1 MFSIQS
7 LQFPRSNLE
16 KVKKL
21 YLNLL
26 YGRYD
31 LLNSSLILHPNSKV
45 SFNSYLNS
53 FYESYWKQYTTLSSV
68 ILSVKFKGDCVVS
81 IYRDSPM
88 NGCYLLLD
96 SHLISSEMKTIEL
109 NLSLDDLIPDTGRIF
124 IDIDSRNTN
133 TEIESIEFCI
143 PDTIEKKLSI
153 GLCTFNKE
161 DFLCQN
167 LESLLDLSKKL
178 PNLSKIIIVN
188 QGNLFSNKKLVKLIE
203 SNPTLIQVY
212 KQDNLG
218 GAGGFTR
225 TLYEA
230 SQNEISDL
238 HLLMDDDIILD
249 ANVIKTAFC
258 FASLSK
264 KEIAVGGQ
272 MLDLLRPNFMHE
284 YGGKLDDNG
293 NIKAIFHNLDVA
305 DMANFHLFNKVTK
318 IDYNAWWFCMIP
330 TKKIAEINLPAPIF
344 IRGDDL
350 EYGLRLKNSGVETVG
365 LPGVALWH
373 EPFYAKIGGWQ
384 TYYDFRNRMILTS
397 SYEQLKSENVNKL
410 FLKIYNLLLCHD
422 YQSVKLILEAINDF
436 AKGTAL
442 FDVPSNEIH
451 KKVSD
456 IAKKF
461 APVSLESTVFNPTSN
476 NELKPKWISTERRI
490 NFAKQTMLLYMNDF
504 SKHKAKHLWDRDVAP
519 QNVSCKPYIKTNGIQ
534 SYLYLYSPDK
544 ETFRQLLSEILKAR
558 KTYINAIKE
567 NNWSKISEYKEF
579 SFWKTIFS

>member
-1 MFSIQS
+1 
-7 LQFPRSNLE
+7 
-16 KVKKL
+16 
-21 YLNLL
+21 
-26 YGRYD
+26 
-31 LLNSSLILHPNSKV
+31 
-45 SFNSYLNS
+45 
-53 FYESYWKQYTTLSSV
+53 
-68 ILSVKFKGDCVVS
+68 VKFKGDCVVS

-397 SYEQLKSENVNKL
+397 SYE
-410 FLKIYNLLLCHD
+410 
-422 YQSVKLILEAINDF
+422 
-436 AKGTAL
+436 
-442 FDVPSNEIH
+442 
-451 KKVSD
+451 
-456 IAKKF
+456 
-461 APVSLESTVFNPTSN
+461 
-476 NELKPKWISTERRI
+476 
-490 NFAKQTMLLYMNDF
+490 
-504 SKHKAKHLWDRDVAP
+504 
-519 QNVSCKPYIKTNGIQ
+519 
-534 SYLYLYSPDK
+534 
-544 ETFRQLLSEILKAR
+544 
-558 KTYINAIKE
+558 
-567 NNWSKISEYKEF
+567 
-579 SFWKTIFS
+579 